1 MPILDPLTRQIIG
14 FCYRVANI
22 LGHGFVEKVYENSLA
37 FEWRRAQIPF
47 AQQKYIEVCYEGVKV
62 GKYLADLVVEDRG
75 D

>member
-1 MPILDPLTRQIIG
+1 
-14 FCYRVANI
+14 
-22 LGHGFVEKVYENSLA
+22 VEKVYENSLA
-37 FEWRRAQIPF
+37 FALRRAQIPF